1 LEAEDTPEAKKPK
14 LQDFFK
20 WYLHIDFKDLTNY
33 IAFVMAVFLLWWGIK
48 TIMHSLSIA
57 AP

>member
-1 LEAEDTPEAKKPK
+1 MPK

-20 WYLHIDFKDLTNY
+20 WYFHIDLKDMGNY
-33 IAFVMAVFLLWWGIK
+33 IALVLAGLLLWWGIK
-48 TIMHSLSIA
+48 TIISIMSMP